1 MPNAAI
7 YARYSTD
14 EQRDT
19 SLEDQVRRCRE
30 EAKKRGFEVPD
41 ALVFTDAA
49 LSGTAA
55 AVEKRAGYRALI
67 EAWKQRAFEAV
78 IVDEVSRLARDP
90 LELAKLQQ
98 RVEESRVRLITAD
111 GIDSATPNWQL
122 PFGLAGIVGAHF
134 LRETKHRV
142 IRGMQGQLEAD
153 IRLHRP
159 DWLQCVHD
167 TDGSHTIG
175 TRWQIDDE
183 KANLSAKSFRCVAR
197 DVAVC
202 NRERM
207 NDEACGHRGRH
218 VTDCKV
224 LAPNLASRV
233 YTTRFTREIH
243 VNGSTFTHHRGQSG
257 RKSGVEYQRPSFAG

>member
-1 MPNAAI
+1 MAASVWI
-7 YARYSTD
+7 
-14 EQRDT
+14 
-19 SLEDQVRRCRE
+19 
-30 EAKKRGFEVPD
+30 
-41 ALVFTDAA
+41 
-49 LSGTAA
+49 
-55 AVEKRAGYRALI
+55 
-67 EAWKQRAFEAV
+67 
-78 IVDEVSRLARDP
+78 
-90 LELAKLQQ
+90 
-98 RVEESRVRLITAD
+98 
-111 GIDSATPNWQL
+111 
-122 PFGLAGIVGAHF
+122 AGIVARIHA
-134 LRETKHRV
+134 
-142 IRGMQGQLEAD
+142 GQSTQSIGECKDNWSAD